1 MNGRAAGEE
10 TARERTDNLAENEQ
24 KSSIWEDEGRG
35 RFSLRSDMSAG
46 LPRVRRLGRLFL
58 VLLLAMYIL
67 SGIYVVQPDERGVV
81 TRFGR
86 VIADDIQPGI
96 HYRTPWPVERVFT
109 PQVTSIKRMSVG
121 YRIMD
126 RVRGVS
132 PTSRDA
138 QFVTGDENI
147 IEAQML
153 VQYIVKDASD
163 YLFSVEEPHWL
174 VRKVCES
181 VLTERVAEIGVDEIL
196 TTAKLEVESDVKA
209 AAQVILDSYG
219 AGIDIVAAHI
229 QEVTPPR
236 EVADAFRDVAS
247 AREDRN
253 RIIQEANGYA
263 NHVIPMAR
271 GEGQQL
277 IIAARGDSASVVS
290 RATGDADRFGAVLAE
305 YKNARSVSRTRLW
318 LETMETVL
326 ATVKKYI
333 VDPEGDLDLR
343 FLETRK

>member
-1 MNGRAAGEE
+1 MSENGHRD
-10 TARERTDNLAENEQ
+10 T
-24 KSSIWEDEGRG
+24 IWADEGRG
-35 RFSLRSDMSAG
+35 RFSIRSDMQAG
-46 LPRVRRLGRLFL
+46 LPRVRRLGRLF
-58 VLLLAMYIL
+58 VLLLLVMYIL

-86 VIADDIQPGI
+86 VTADDIQPGI
-96 HYRTPWPVERVFT
+96 HYRIPWPVERVFT

-121 YRIMD
+121 YRIVD

-132 PTSRDA
+132 PTAREA

-153 VQYIVKDASD
+153 VQYIVKDPSD
-163 YLFSVEEPHWL
+163 YLFAIEEPHWL
-174 VRKVCES
+174 VRKACES
-181 VLTERVAEIGVDEIL
+181 VLTERVAAIGVDEIL
-196 TTAKLEVESDVKA
+196 TTAKLEVETDVKEA
-209 AAQVILDSYG
+209 TQAVLDSYE

-229 QEVTPPR
+229 QDITPPR

-263 NHVIPMAR
+263 NRVIPMAR
-271 GEGQQL
+271 GEGQEL
-277 IIAARGDSASVVS
+277 IIAARGDSTAFVS
-290 RATGDADRFGAVLAE
+290 RAAGEADRFRSVLAA
-305 YKNARSVSRTRLW
+305 YGGSRSVSRTRLW

-326 ATVKKYI
+326 ATVKKYV
-333 VDPEGDLDLR
+333 VDPDGDLDLR
-343 FLETRK
+343 FMETRR

>member
-1 MNGRAAGEE
+1 MSDNGH
-10 TARERTDNLAENEQ
+10 TD
-24 KSSIWEDEGRG
+24 SIWADERRG
-35 RFSLRSDMSAG
+35 VFSVRSDMRAG
-46 LPRVRRLGRLFL
+46 LPRVRRLGRLF
-58 VLLLAMYIL
+58 VLLLLCMYVL

-96 HYRTPWPVERVFT
+96 HYRIPWPVERVQT

-121 YRIMD
+121 YRIVD
-126 RVRGVS
+126 RVRGVAPS
-132 PTSRDA
+132 SREA

-153 VQYIVKDASD
+153 VQYVVSDPSD
-163 YLFSVEEPHWL
+163 YLFSIEEPHWL
-174 VRKVCES
+174 VRRACES
-181 VLTERVAEIGVDEIL
+181 VLTERVAAIAVDEIL
-196 TTAKLEVESDVKA
+196 TTAKLEVESDVKVA
-209 AAQVILDSYG
+209 TQIVLDSYG

-263 NHVIPMAR
+263 NRVVPMAR
-271 GEGQQL
+271 GEGQEL
-277 IIAARGDSASVVS
+277 IIAARGDSAAFVS
-290 RATGDADRFGAVLAE
+290 RATGEAERFEAVLAA
-305 YKNARSVSRTRLW
+305 YGGSRSVSRTRLW
-318 LETMETVL
+318 LETMELVL
-326 ATVKKYI
+326 ATVNKY
-333 VDPEGDLDLR
+333 VVEPGGQLDLR
-343 FLETRK
+343 FMETRR